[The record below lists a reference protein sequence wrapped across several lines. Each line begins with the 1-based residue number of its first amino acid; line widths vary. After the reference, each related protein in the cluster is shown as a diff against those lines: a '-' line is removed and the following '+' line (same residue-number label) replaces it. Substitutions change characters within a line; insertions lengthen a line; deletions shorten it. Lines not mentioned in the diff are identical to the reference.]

1 MHKLNLFVRPV
12 LTSLLLLFVLIN
24 PAVFAANTVYQQL
37 STGWLTVPNHP
48 PVSVQMQLTGQ
59 GSLALKTV
67 NAVVQ
72 IKLEDGWK
80 TYWRSPGEGGI
91 APAFDFSASS
101 NIRDLSWGWPAP
113 KRYPVAGVETI
124 GYKGEVSFPVT
135 VHLENFTRPAL
146 LKGVLTLASC
156 TTICVLSDYEIE
168 LNFAAD
174 TLVVN
179 EQALFT
185 YNQALG
191 AVPMLLD
198 AQAIDKKETSS
209 TISGFS
215 SSWDNQ
221 QQTLTVQLANK
232 LGWHSPDLFVDS
244 KERELDGV
252 SFSPPEITINGDQL
266 SAQFI
271 ATSWAG
277 KVDLNRR
284 LLNITVSEPGLAVEF
299 VTQPSAQAI
308 LSEPDTLLSVFVFA
322 LIGGLI
328 LNIMPCVLPVLGMK
342 LSSILS
348 SHGVARRQIRRQFLA
363 SAAGIL
369 SSFWL
374 LAAFLLI
381 LKFSGQAL
389 GWGIQFQSPYFLAVM
404 VAVTALFA
412 ANMLGLFEIQL
423 PVEAQ
428 SWLATRGSNSYLG
441 HYLQGMFATLLATP
455 CSAPFLGTAVAFAL
469 AAPAVELFIIFGA
482 LGLGMALP
490 WLLIALFPA
499 TALWLPKPGKWMN
512 SIKIVFALMILITCY
527 WLLSLLTVFIGTS
540 LTLMIAL
547 LLTLVLLLLVGKKRG
562 KKVLLIVLATILVS
576 SAVIVLVTGATAHR
590 SVMAQSEL
598 DWLPLDR
605 AHIEAQVKQGKVVFV
620 DITADWCV
628 TCKANKIGVLLQ
640 EPVYSALQS
649 QDVITMQ
656 GDWTLPSDSVSA
668 YLQSYGRFAVPFNIV
683 YGPGAPQGISL
694 ATILSSDAV
703 LAAIAQAK
711 GE

>member
-1 MHKLNLFVRPV
+1 LNLFVRPV
-12 LTSLLLLFVLIN
+12 LACLLLLLVLIN
-24 PAVFAANTVYQQL
+24 PAVIAANTAYQQL
-37 STGWLTVPNHP
+37 STGWLTALNHP

-59 GSLALKTV
+59 RSLPLKTV

-72 IKLEDGWK
+72 VRLEDDWK
-80 TYWRSPGEGGI
+80 TYWRSPGEGGV
-91 APAFDFSASS
+91 APTFDFSASS
-101 NIRDLSWGWPAP
+101 NIRDVTWGWPAP
-113 KRYPVAGVETI
+113 KRYPVLGVETI
-124 GYKGEVSFPVT
+124 GYQGMISFPIT
-135 VHLENFTRPAL
+135 VHLEDVTRSAL
-146 LKGVLTLASC
+146 LKGVLTIASC

-185 YNQALG
+185 YNQAQG

-198 AQAIDKKETSS
+198 AQSIENKESSS

-221 QQTLTVQLANK
+221 KQTLVVQVGNK

-244 KERELDGV
+244 KESELEGV
-252 SFSPPEITINGDQL
+252 SFSAPEITINGNQL
-266 SAQFI
+266 RAQFI

-284 LLNITVSEPGLAVEF
+284 LLNITVSDPGLAVEF

-308 LSEPDTLLSVFVFA
+308 LSEPDTLLSIFVFA

-342 LSSILS
+342 LSSVLS

-404 VAVTALFA
+404 VVVTALFA

-423 PVEAQ
+423 PVQAQ

-469 AAPAVELFIIFGA
+469 AAPAVELFIVFGA

-512 SIKIVFALMILITCY
+512 SIKIVFALMILMTCY

-547 LLTLVLLLLVGKKRG
+547 LLTLALLLLVGKKRG

-576 SAVIVLVTGATAHR
+576 SVVIVLVTGETAHR

-656 GDWTLPSDSVSA
+656 GDWTLPSESVSA

-694 ATILSSDAV
+694 STILSSDAV
-703 LAAIAQAK
+703 LAAIEQAK
-711 GE
+711 GL

>member
-24 PAVFAANTVYQQL
+24 PAVFAATTVYQQL

-59 GSLALKTV
+59 RSLALKTV

>member
-12 LTSLLLLFVLIN
+12 LTYLLLLFVLIN

-59 GSLALKTV
+59 RSLALKTV

-576 SAVIVLVTGATAHR
+576 SVVIALVTSTTANR
-590 SVMAQSEL
+590 SVTAQSEL

-649 QDVITMQ
+649 KGVITMQ
-656 GDWTLPSDSVSA
+656 GDWTLPFESVSE

-694 ATILSSDAV
+694 STILSSDAV
-703 LAAIAQAK
+703 LAAIEQAK
-711 GE
+711 GL